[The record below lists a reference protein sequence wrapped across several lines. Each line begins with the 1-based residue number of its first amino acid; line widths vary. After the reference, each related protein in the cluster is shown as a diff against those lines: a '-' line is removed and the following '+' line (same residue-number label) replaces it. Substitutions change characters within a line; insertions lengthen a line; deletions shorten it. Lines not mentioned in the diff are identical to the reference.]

1 MNANTEE
8 NLLEIAVPASG
19 AAARSTSRAKGSR
32 VLRTL
37 VRAAVGTVAMIAV
50 VAALGATYEA
60 IAGSSDRATY
70 PAAGRL
76 VDVGGYRMHLDCR
89 GQGAPTVV
97 MDAGL
102 GGSSLDWS
110 LVQAD
115 IANTTRVCTYDRA
128 GMGWSEVS
136 PRPRTPGYIADEL
149 HSLLTHADLSGPY
162 VLVAHS
168 LAGKTARMF
177 ASAHPDEVAGMVLID
192 ARSERVDALIPKA
205 EADAFDVALR
215 LQGAL
220 YSVARRF
227 GVARAFG
234 ASLADVPRLPP
245 GIAAQMA
252 LLMTEAD
259 AIDETTREGEARAAD
274 DATLAKSTL
283 GSMPLL
289 VIASAASMA
298 EIPNW
303 PMAQRKLAALS
314 TQGTLIVAEHA
325 GHAVQ
330 LEDPGIVIAGVEQV
344 LARVRSGP

>member
-1 MNANTEE
+1 MNATTEQ
-8 NLLEIAVPASG
+8 NLLQIASPASG
-19 AAARSTSRAKGSR
+19 DAARSASRAKVSR

-37 VRAAVGTVAMIAV
+37 IRATVSTVALIAV
-50 VAALGATYEA
+50 VAAVGATYET
-60 IAGSSDRATY
+60 IAGSSDPATY

-89 GQGAPTVV
+89 GMGSPTVV

-102 GGSSLDWS
+102 GGSSLDWI
-110 LVQAD
+110 LVQEDLART
-115 IANTTRVCTYDRA
+115 ARVCTYDRA
-128 GMGWSEVS
+128 GMGRSEVS
-136 PRPRTPGYIADEL
+136 PRPRTPEHIADEL
-149 HSLLTHADLSGPY
+149 HLLLTNAGLSGPY

-168 LAGKTARMF
+168 LAGKTVRMF
-177 ASAHPDEVAGMVLID
+177 ASAHPDEVAGMVLVD
-192 ARSERVDALIPKA
+192 TRSELVDALIPKA

-215 LQGAL
+215 LQGVL

-234 ASLADVPRLPP
+234 SDLAGVPRLSP
-245 GIAAQMA
+245 ATATEMV
-252 LLMTEAD
+252 LLMTQAD

-274 DATLAKSTL
+274 DATLAKATL
-283 GSMPLL
+283 GAMPLL

-303 PMAQRKLAALS
+303 PMAQRRLAALS
-314 TQGTLIVAEHA
+314 TQGTLVIAEHA

-330 LEDPGIVIAGVEQV
+330 LEDPGIVIDGVEQV
-344 LARVRSGP
+344 LARVRSDL